1 MVSVLSIEHLRPL
14 CALEKNKRKNLCA
27 LRGSVGDKKPM
38 MQRYIIF
45 ENLSVNKCF
54 NFVRMC
60 IIF

>member
-1 MVSVLSIEHLRPL
+1 MPLFQMAFLPNGEVRRGPLLSVSLSVPI
-14 CALEKNKRKNLCA
+14 
-27 LRGSVGDKKPM
+27 PM

-45 ENLSVNKCF
+45 DNLSVNKCF

>member
-1 MVSVLSIEHLRPL
+1 MPLFRMAFLPNGEVRRGPLLSVSLSVPI
-14 CALEKNKRKNLCA
+14 
-27 LRGSVGDKKPM
+27 PM